1 MPGNDVRRVFHFHAG
16 QHRFCLDCVAEGL
29 ALYDAERARR
39 NRALYGGHDARVC
52 GLGEKALSLALMADD
67 PGSEAAIAECLAW
80 AEAIDHVGSLVH
92 ALYYAVVL
100 RRCQGR
106 LDEVLALAERMRGVA
121 DAHGMA
127 ASRARADM
135 FGGWAE
141 ALGGA
146 LEAGARRFEEGL
158 DLQQRIGTED
168 NMSIQIDM
176 QSEILER
183 AGRHAAALE
192 LIEQAIAQGLKGGLL
207 FWLPELYRRRARLH
221 AATGASPALVRR
233 DLKRALDLGRKQGA
247 VGLANRALAELESLG
262 LDLRA
267 TT

>member
-1 MPGNDVRRVFHFHAG
+1 M
-16 QHRFCLDCVAEGL
+16 
-29 ALYDAERARR
+29 
-39 NRALYGGHDARVC
+39 
-52 GLGEKALSLALMADD
+52 
-67 PGSEAAIAECLAW
+67 
-80 AEAIDHVGSLVH
+80 
-92 ALYYAVVL
+92 
-100 RRCQGR
+100 
-106 LDEVLALAERMRGVA
+106 
-121 DAHGMA
+121 
-127 ASRARADM
+127 
-135 FGGWAE
+135 
-141 ALGGA
+141 
-146 LEAGARRFEEGL
+146 
-158 DLQQRIGTED
+158 QQRIGTED

-221 AATGASPALVRR
+221 AATGASAALVRR
-233 DLKRALDLGRKQGA
+233 NLKRALDLGRKQGA